1 MFLDLIYLAALQLQ
15 RCIYLELLKD
25 GNVDL
30 TKYNDL
36 VTKTF
41 KEANEL
47 SKADFWNQIKKQLGV
62 VTISDMAK
70 KLDMNINTV
79 YISYYKGESYEPFIT
94 KMNEHGWTFSIKDAQ
109 IKLIRR

>member
-1 MFLDLIYLAALQLQ
+1 
-15 RCIYLELLKD
+15 
-25 GNVDL
+25 
-30 TKYNDL
+30 
-36 VTKTF
+36 
-41 KEANEL
+41 
-47 SKADFWNQIKKQLGV
+47 
-62 VTISDMAK
+62 MAK